1 VIDTTEKEITLFDV
15 FDDIAKGWYL
25 FLCALVVSL
34 IFSFIYF
41 SSQKEIYNIELK
53 ISKIDDVQ
61 RFSLPE
67 DLEDLNLFYYFHTN
81 LKSNETINDI
91 IQSQGLFNNIIDSD
105 THYFDYIQINLGE
118 MNSSIQFTTPDLKEI
133 DKNLYI
139 QDVKTLILSLLKQQ
153 EEISFRNLEKR
164 YSDFLVS
171 LENQILGEE
180 RIFNQNKKSKNNIFQ
195 RELSEELEK
204 MNVVFM
210 ELDERLINNLE
221 IAKTL
226 QIEKPQ
232 VYQSKTDRNFSIG
245 TLINQKDKILES
257 LLSIVVLNDQPLY
270 SYGSII
276 LEKEIELLR
285 KKRSSYSDNS
295 SIKLKEIQNNYD
307 QEETFQDTES
317 YIELLNKILENNRYI
332 QKLELL
338 ESTGFKFAV
347 YDADEFLITPSK
359 ANIIYIFIFSS
370 IITLGLAFLINLFI
384 QYKKI
389 K

>member
-1 VIDTTEKEITLFDV
+1 MDTTEKEITLFDV
-15 FDDIAKGWYL
+15 FEDIAKGWYL
-25 FLCALVVSL
+25 FLFALIASSL
-34 IFSFIYF
+34 FSFVYF
-41 SSQKEIYNIELK
+41 NSQKDIYNIELG

-67 DLEDLNLFYYFHTN
+67 DLKDLNLFYYFHTN

-91 IQSQGLFNNIIDSD
+91 IKSQNLFNNIIDSEN
-105 THYFDYIQINLGE
+105 HYFDYMQINLGE

-139 QDVKTLILSLLKQQ
+139 QDVKFLILSLLKQQ
-153 EEISFRNLEKR
+153 EEVSFRKLEKR

-171 LENQILGEE
+171 LENQILDEQ
-180 RIFNQNKKSKNNIFQ
+180 RIFNQNKKSKNNIFN
-195 RELSEELEK
+195 RELLEELEK

-210 ELDERLINNLE
+210 ELEERLSNNLE
-221 IAKTL
+221 IAKNL

-232 VYQSKTDRNFSIG
+232 VYQSKADRNFSIN
-245 TLINQKDKILES
+245 TLNNQKDEILES

-270 SYGSII
+270 NYGSII
-276 LEKEIELLR
+276 LEKEIELLS

-295 SIKLKEIQNNYD
+295 LIKLKEIENEFD
-307 QEETFQDTES
+307 QEETFQDTEL
-317 YIELLNKILENNRYI
+317 YIELLNKISENNRYI

-347 YDADEFLITPSK
+347 YDADDFIIVPSRV
-359 ANIIYIFIFSS
+359 NIIFIFIFSS
-370 IITLGLAFLINLFI
+370 IVTLGLAFLINLFI
-384 QYKKI
+384 QYKKN
-389 K
+389 

>member
-91 IQSQGLFNNIIDSD
+91 IQSQGLFNNII
-105 THYFDYIQINLGE
+105 DYIQINLGE